1 MDKSLLRLNL
11 QLFATTMTTETGS
24 LSAEMKT
31 FYEKRLLDQAEPLLV
46 HNQFGD
52 KYPIPA
58 GSGKKIEFRKYSAL
72 PKALTA
78 LTEGVTPAGNS
89 LTVTT
94 VEGTVKQ
101 YGDWI
106 QLSDMLQMTAIDNNV
121 VQATKLLSSQAGRTL
136 DTVTRE
142 VLAGGTNVIYAPK
155 VVDGAETEV
164 LSRSTLTPECVLTP
178 FVVMRA
184 AATLEAMNTP
194 KIDGSYV
201 LIIHPYCRE
210 TLQESP
216 GWVDVVKYKEG
227 NNTFSGEIGKIGDVR
242 VVTTS
247 EAKVINDST
256 CPVVENTTYYSVFTS
271 LLLGANAYGVTE
283 LENGG
288 LQHIVKQLGY
298 GEDPLNQRSSCGWKA
313 TSAAVRLCEEYMVRI
328 ESLSPV
334 WSKKVKAN

>member
-58 GSGKKIEFRKYSAL
+58 NNGKKIEFRKYSAL

-256 CPVVENTTYYSVFTS
+256 CPVVEDSTYYSVFTS
-271 LLLGANAYGVTE
+271 LLLGANAYGVTM

-313 TSAAVRLCEEYMVRI
+313 TSVAVRLCEEYMVRI

>member
-164 LSRSTLTPECVLTP
+164 LSRSALTPECVLTP

-194 KIDGSYV
+194 KINGSYV

-256 CPVVENTTYYSVFTS
+256 CPVVESTTYYSVFTS
-271 LLLGANAYGVTE
+271 LLLGANAYGVTM

-313 TSAAVRLCEEYMVRI
+313 TSVAVRLCEEYMVRI

>member
-89 LTVTT
+89 LNVTT

-201 LIIHPYCRE
+201 LITHPYCRE

-256 CPVVENTTYYSVFTS
+256 CPVVEDSTYYSVFTS
-271 LLLGANAYGVTE
+271 LLLGANAYGVTM

-313 TSAAVRLCEEYMVRI
+313 TSVAVRLCEEYMVRI

>member
-72 PKALTA
+72 PKALAA

-194 KIDGSYV
+194 KINGSYV

-256 CPVVENTTYYSVFTS
+256 CPVVEESTYYSVFTS

-313 TSAAVRLCEEYMVRI
+313 TSVAVRLCEEYMVRI

>member
-194 KIDGSYV
+194 KINGSYV
-201 LIIHPYCRE
+201 LITHPYCRE

-256 CPVVENTTYYSVFTS
+256 CPVVEESTYYSVFTS
-271 LLLGANAYGVTE
+271 LLLGANAYGVTM

-313 TSAAVRLCEEYMVRI
+313 TSVAVRLCEEYMVRI

>member
-89 LTVTT
+89 LAVTT

-194 KIDGSYV
+194 KINGSYV

-247 EAKVINDST
+247 EAKIINDST
-256 CPVVENTTYYSVFTS
+256 CPVVESTTYYSVFTS
-271 LLLGANAYGVTE
+271 LLLGANAYGVTM

-313 TSAAVRLCEEYMVRI
+313 TSVAVRLCEEYMVRI

>member
-164 LSRSTLTPECVLTP
+164 LSRSKLTPECVLTP

-201 LIIHPYCRE
+201 LITHPYCRE

-256 CPVVENTTYYSVFTS
+256 CPVVESTTYYSVFTS

-313 TSAAVRLCEEYMVRI
+313 TSVAVRLCEEYMVRI

>member
-256 CPVVENTTYYSVFTS
+256 CPVVESTTYYSVFTS
-271 LLLGANAYGVTE
+271 LLLGANAYGVTM

-298 GEDPLNQRSSCGWKA
+298 GDDPLNQRSSCGWKA
-313 TSAAVRLCEEYMVRI
+313 TSVAVRLCEEYMVRI

>member
-164 LSRSTLTPECVLTP
+164 LSRSTLIPECVLTP

-256 CPVVENTTYYSVFTS
+256 CPVVESTTYYSVFTS
-271 LLLGANAYGVTE
+271 LLLGANAYGVTM

-313 TSAAVRLCEEYMVRI
+313 TSVAVRLCEEYMVRI

>member
-194 KIDGSYV
+194 KINGSYV
-201 LIIHPYCRE
+201 LITHPYCRE

-247 EAKVINDST
+247 EAKIINDST
-256 CPVVENTTYYSVFTS
+256 CPVMEESTYYSVFTS
-271 LLLGANAYGVTE
+271 LLLGANAYGVTM

-313 TSAAVRLCEEYMVRI
+313 TSVAVRLCEEYMVRI

>member
-201 LIIHPYCRE
+201 LITHPYCRE

-256 CPVVENTTYYSVFTS
+256 CPVVEESTYYSVFTS
-271 LLLGANAYGVTE
+271 LLLGANAYGVTM

-313 TSAAVRLCEEYMVRI
+313 TSVAVRLCEEYMVRI

>member
-58 GSGKKIEFRKYSAL
+58 NNGKKIEFRKYSAL

-89 LTVTT
+89 LNVTT

-142 VLAGGTNVIYAPK
+142 VLAGGTNVMYAPK

-194 KIDGSYV
+194 KINGSYV
-201 LIIHPYCRE
+201 LITHPYCRE

-256 CPVVENTTYYSVFTS
+256 CPVVESSTYYSVFTS

-313 TSAAVRLCEEYMVRI
+313 TSVAVRLCEEYMVRI

>member
-58 GSGKKIEFRKYSAL
+58 NNGKKIEFRKYSAL

-194 KIDGSYV
+194 KINGSYV

-256 CPVVENTTYYSVFTS
+256 CPVVESTTYYSVFTS
-271 LLLGANAYGVTE
+271 LLLGANAYGVTM

-313 TSAAVRLCEEYMVRI
+313 TSVAVRLCEEYMVRI

>member
-58 GSGKKIEFRKYSAL
+58 NNGKKIEFRKYSAL

-256 CPVVENTTYYSVFTS
+256 CPVVEDSTYYSVFTS

-313 TSAAVRLCEEYMVRI
+313 TSVAVRLCEEYMVRI

>member
-58 GSGKKIEFRKYSAL
+58 NNGKKIEFRKYSAL

-89 LTVTT
+89 LNVTT

-194 KIDGSYV
+194 KINGSYV
-201 LIIHPYCRE
+201 LITHPYCRE

-256 CPVVENTTYYSVFTS
+256 CPVVESTTYYSVFTS
-271 LLLGANAYGVTE
+271 LLLGANAYGVTM

-313 TSAAVRLCEEYMVRI
+313 TSVAVRLCEEYMVRI

>member
-58 GSGKKIEFRKYSAL
+58 NNGKKIEFRKYSAL

-89 LTVTT
+89 LNVTT

-256 CPVVENTTYYSVFTS
+256 CPVVESTTYYSVFTS
-271 LLLGANAYGVTE
+271 LLLGANAYGVTM

-313 TSAAVRLCEEYMVRI
+313 TSVAVRLCEEYMVRI

-334 WSKKVKAN
+334 WSKKVKEN

>member
-58 GSGKKIEFRKYSAL
+58 NNGKKIEFRKYSAL

-201 LIIHPYCRE
+201 LITHPYCRE

-256 CPVVENTTYYSVFTS
+256 CPVVESTTYYSVFTS

-313 TSAAVRLCEEYMVRI
+313 TSVAVRLCEEYMVRI

>member
-58 GSGKKIEFRKYSAL
+58 NNGKKIEFRKYSAL

-247 EAKVINDST
+247 EAKIINDST
-256 CPVVENTTYYSVFTS
+256 CPVVESTTYYSVFTS

-313 TSAAVRLCEEYMVRI
+313 TSVAVRLCEEYMVRI

>member
-46 HNQFGD
+46 HNQFWD

-247 EAKVINDST
+247 EAKIINDST
-256 CPVVENTTYYSVFTS
+256 CPVVESTTYYSVFTS
-271 LLLGANAYGVTE
+271 LLLGANAYGVTM

-313 TSAAVRLCEEYMVRI
+313 TSVAVRLCEEYMVRI

>member
-78 LTEGVTPAGNS
+78 LTEGVTPTGNS

-256 CPVVENTTYYSVFTS
+256 CPVVEESTYYSVFTS

-313 TSAAVRLCEEYMVRI
+313 TSVAVRLCEEYMVRI

>member
-164 LSRSTLTPECVLTP
+164 LSRSKLTPECVLTP

-194 KIDGSYV
+194 KINGSYV
-201 LIIHPYCRE
+201 LITHPYCRE

-256 CPVVENTTYYSVFTS
+256 CPVVESTTYYSVFTS

-313 TSAAVRLCEEYMVRI
+313 TSVAVRLCEEYMVRI

>member
-58 GSGKKIEFRKYSAL
+58 NNGKKIEFRKYSAL

-194 KIDGSYV
+194 KINGSYV
-201 LIIHPYCRE
+201 LITHPYCRE

-256 CPVVENTTYYSVFTS
+256 CPVVESTTYYSVFTS
-271 LLLGANAYGVTE
+271 LLLGANAYGVTM

-313 TSAAVRLCEEYMVRI
+313 TSVAVRLCEEYMVRI

>member
-1 MDKSLLRLNL
+1 MDKNLLRLNL

-256 CPVVENTTYYSVFTS
+256 CPVVESTTYYSVFTS

>member
-178 FVVMRA
+178 LVVMRA

-256 CPVVENTTYYSVFTS
+256 CPVVESTTYYSVFTS
-271 LLLGANAYGVTE
+271 LLLGANAYGVTM

-313 TSAAVRLCEEYMVRI
+313 TSVAVRLCEEYMVRI

>member
-201 LIIHPYCRE
+201 LITHPYCRE

-256 CPVVENTTYYSVFTS
+256 CPVVEGSTYYSVFTS
-271 LLLGANAYGVTE
+271 LLLGANAYGVTM

-313 TSAAVRLCEEYMVRI
+313 TSVAVRLCEEYMVRI

>member
-194 KIDGSYV
+194 KINGNYV
-201 LIIHPYCRE
+201 LITHPYCRE

-247 EAKVINDST
+247 EAKIINDST
-256 CPVVENTTYYSVFTS
+256 CPVVESTTYYSVFTS
-271 LLLGANAYGVTE
+271 LLLGANAYGVTM

-313 TSAAVRLCEEYMVRI
+313 TSVAVRLCEEYMVRI

>member
-58 GSGKKIEFRKYSAL
+58 NNGKKIEFRKYSAL

-164 LSRSTLTPECVLTP
+164 LSRSALTPECVLTP

-247 EAKVINDST
+247 EAKIINDST
-256 CPVVENTTYYSVFTS
+256 CPVVEESTYYSVFTS
-271 LLLGANAYGVTE
+271 LLLGANAYGVTM

-313 TSAAVRLCEEYMVRI
+313 TSVAVRLCEEYMVRI

>member
-89 LTVTT
+89 LNVTT

-201 LIIHPYCRE
+201 LITHPYCRE

-256 CPVVENTTYYSVFTS
+256 CPVVESTTYYSVFTS
-271 LLLGANAYGVTE
+271 LLLGANAYGVTM

-313 TSAAVRLCEEYMVRI
+313 TSVAVRLCEEYMVRI

>member
-58 GSGKKIEFRKYSAL
+58 NNGKKIEFRKYSAL

-142 VLAGGTNVIYAPK
+142 VLAGGTNVMYAPK

-201 LIIHPYCRE
+201 LITHPYCRE

-256 CPVVENTTYYSVFTS
+256 CPVVESTTYYSVFTS
-271 LLLGANAYGVTE
+271 LLLGANAYGVTM

-313 TSAAVRLCEEYMVRI
+313 TSVAVRLCEEYMVRI

>member
-89 LTVTT
+89 LNVTT

-201 LIIHPYCRE
+201 LITHPYCRE

-247 EAKVINDST
+247 EAKIINDST
-256 CPVVENTTYYSVFTS
+256 CPVVESTTYYSVFTS
-271 LLLGANAYGVTE
+271 LLLGANAYGVTM

-313 TSAAVRLCEEYMVRI
+313 TSVAVRLCEEYMVRI

>member
-121 VQATKLLSSQAGRTL
+121 VQATKLLSSPARRSL

-194 KIDGSYV
+194 KINGSYV
-201 LIIHPYCRE
+201 LITHPYCRE

-247 EAKVINDST
+247 EAKIINDST
-256 CPVVENTTYYSVFTS
+256 CPVVESTTYYSVFTS
-271 LLLGANAYGVTE
+271 LLLGANAYGVTM

-313 TSAAVRLCEEYMVRI
+313 TSVAVRLCEEYMVRI

>member
-1 MDKSLLRLNL
+1 MDKSLLKLNL

-201 LIIHPYCRE
+201 LITHPYCRE

-247 EAKVINDST
+247 EAKIINDST
-256 CPVVENTTYYSVFTS
+256 CPVVESTTYYSVFTS
-271 LLLGANAYGVTE
+271 LLLGANAYGVTM

-313 TSAAVRLCEEYMVRI
+313 TSVAVRLCEEYMVRI

>member
-1 MDKSLLRLNL
+1 MDKSLLKLNL

-58 GSGKKIEFRKYSAL
+58 NNGKKIEFRKYSAL

-164 LSRSTLTPECVLTP
+164 LSRSALTPECVLTP

-256 CPVVENTTYYSVFTS
+256 CPVVEDSTYYSVFTS

>member
-89 LTVTT
+89 LNVTT

-201 LIIHPYCRE
+201 LITHPYCRE

-256 CPVVENTTYYSVFTS
+256 CPVVEDSTYYSVFTS

-313 TSAAVRLCEEYMVRI
+313 TSVAVRLCEEYMVRI

>member
-58 GSGKKIEFRKYSAL
+58 NNGKKIEFRKYSAL

-194 KIDGSYV
+194 KINGSYV

-256 CPVVENTTYYSVFTS
+256 CPVVEESTYYSVFTS
-271 LLLGANAYGVTE
+271 LLLGANAYGVTM

-313 TSAAVRLCEEYMVRI
+313 TSVAVRLCEEYMVRI

>member
-194 KIDGSYV
+194 KINGSYV
-201 LIIHPYCRE
+201 LITHPYCRE

-247 EAKVINDST
+247 EAKIINDST

-271 LLLGANAYGVTE
+271 LLLGANAYGVTM

-313 TSAAVRLCEEYMVRI
+313 TSVAVRLCEEYMVRI

>member
-58 GSGKKIEFRKYSAL
+58 NNGKKIEFRKYSAL

-247 EAKVINDST
+247 EAKVINDSS
-256 CPVVENTTYYSVFTS
+256 CPVVESTTYYSVFTS
-271 LLLGANAYGVTE
+271 LLLGANAYGVTM

-313 TSAAVRLCEEYMVRI
+313 TSVAVRLCEEYMVRI

>member
-1 MDKSLLRLNL
+1 MDKNLLRLNL

-194 KIDGSYV
+194 KINGSYV
-201 LIIHPYCRE
+201 LITHPYCRE

-247 EAKVINDST
+247 EAKIINDST
-256 CPVVENTTYYSVFTS
+256 CPVVESTTYYSVFTS

-313 TSAAVRLCEEYMVRI
+313 TSVAVRLCEEYMVRI

>member
-89 LTVTT
+89 LNVTT

-256 CPVVENTTYYSVFTS
+256 CPVVESTTYYSVFTS
-271 LLLGANAYGVTE
+271 LLLGANAYGVTM

-313 TSAAVRLCEEYMVRI
+313 TSVAVRLCEEYMVRI

>member
-58 GSGKKIEFRKYSAL
+58 NNGKKIEFRKYSAL

-256 CPVVENTTYYSVFTS
+256 CPVVESTTYYSVFTS
-271 LLLGANAYGVTE
+271 LLLGANAYGVTM